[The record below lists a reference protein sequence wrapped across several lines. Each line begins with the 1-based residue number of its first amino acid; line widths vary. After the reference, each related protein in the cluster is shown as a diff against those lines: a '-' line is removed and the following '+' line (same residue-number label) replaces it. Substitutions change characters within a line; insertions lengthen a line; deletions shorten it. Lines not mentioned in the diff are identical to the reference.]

1 MKITVCK
8 HSAARTAMEQ
18 AADCGPMFKSMKGL
32 VKSLENPHS
41 ATNSIYH
48 KLCDDL
54 LDLENRGWI
63 TGPGRVLRLLAHK
76 KKQSYPPF
84 QSCLLP
90 LYKPIVSIMSKRLLF

>member
-76 KKQSYPPF
+76 KSN
-84 QSCLLP
+84 L
-90 LYKPIVSIMSKRLLF
+90 IHRSKAAYCHCTSL